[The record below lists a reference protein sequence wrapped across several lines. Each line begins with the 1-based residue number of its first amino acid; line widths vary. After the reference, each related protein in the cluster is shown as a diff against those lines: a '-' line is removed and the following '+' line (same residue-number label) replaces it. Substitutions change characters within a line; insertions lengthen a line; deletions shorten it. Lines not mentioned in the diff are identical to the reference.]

1 LKGENNLNQ
10 TLLVIDAQQEIIDG
24 NQEEKAVFNKEQ
36 LIKNLNLLIKKA
48 TESRVS
54 VLFVRDLE
62 VAEGKG
68 KGFQV
73 HNEINVPADSKFFDK
88 TATNPFHGTNL
99 LNYLKSQEINH
110 IVIAGCKTQH
120 CIDTAVRT
128 ATVNGFDVT
137 LVGDAHSTTDN
148 NSLSAEQIINHHNE
162 TLHGHYNVDHFSIVR
177 NSVEDLYNPS
187 HDSYRD

>member
-1 LKGENNLNQ
+1 MNQ
-10 TLLVIDAQQEIIDG
+10 TLLIIDAQQEIIDG
-24 NQEEKAVFNKEQ
+24 NQEEGVVFNKEQ
-36 LIKNLNLLIKKA
+36 LIKNINLLIKKA
-48 TESRVS
+48 AEANVS
-54 VLFVRDLE
+54 VLFVRDSE
-62 VAEGKG
+62 VAGG
-68 KGFQV
+68 VGSGFQV
-73 HNEINVPADSKFFDK
+73 HNEINVPSDPIFFDK

-99 LNYLKSQEINH
+99 LKHLKSQNIKH

-148 NSLSAEQIINHHNE
+148 DFLRAEQIINHHND

-177 NSVEDLYNPS
+177 NSVEDLYTPS
-187 HDSYRD
+187 HDSYRE